1 MAAMTYSYYPA
12 DVLPPQF
19 CVTRGAN
26 DLLFTEDG
34 KQYIDLLSGSGTV
47 FLGHAN
53 PAIARAGALQL
64 CALWGTGGARTR
76 VANEA
81 RASAAASVPPSP

>member
-12 DVLPPQF
+12 DVLPQQF

-34 KQYIDLLSGSGTV
+34 KQYIDLLLEDAPS
-47 FLGHAN
+47 
-53 PAIARAGALQL
+53 
-64 CALWGTGGARTR
+64 
-76 VANEA
+76 E
-81 RASAAASVPPSP
+81 ASATTGDTTS